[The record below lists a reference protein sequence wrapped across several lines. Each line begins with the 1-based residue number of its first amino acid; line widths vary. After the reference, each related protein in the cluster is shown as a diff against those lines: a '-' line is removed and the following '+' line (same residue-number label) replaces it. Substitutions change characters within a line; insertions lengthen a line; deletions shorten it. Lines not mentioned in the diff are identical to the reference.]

1 VIWFDIPGVFIITR
15 RAKKINNVK
24 SFGTIFAENR
34 AMIKKVILI
43 FILIFSAQIS
53 FAEVYKWVD
62 EQGTVHFTDDLTL
75 VPEKYRS
82 KSNRMELPEGSEQS
96 TGSKKENATSPP
108 PSLYKDRMGRGEEY
122 WKGRVEELRNRLKI
136 LEEKAENLRSEY
148 NQLTEKINLT
158 RSSVERGNLRRERD
172 QMKSEIDECRTE
184 IEAARDGL
192 EKRIPEEAKTYNAK
206 PDWLR

>member
-1 VIWFDIPGVFIITR
+1 MTNP
-15 RAKKINNVK
+15 
-24 SFGTIFAENR
+24 
-34 AMIKKVILI
+34 
-43 FILIFSAQIS
+43 LIFSAQIS

-62 EQGTVHFTDDLTL
+62 DQGAVHFTDDLTL
-75 VPEKYRS
+75 VPQKYRS

-96 TGSKKENATSPP
+96 TGSKKENGTSPQ
-108 PSLYKDRMGRGEEY
+108 SLYKDRLGRGEEY
-122 WKGRVEELRNRLKI
+122 WKGRVEELRNKLKI
-136 LEEKAENLRSEY
+136 LEEKAENLRSRY

-172 QMKSEIDECRTE
+172 QTKSEIDECRTE
-184 IEAARDGL
+184 IEAAREGL